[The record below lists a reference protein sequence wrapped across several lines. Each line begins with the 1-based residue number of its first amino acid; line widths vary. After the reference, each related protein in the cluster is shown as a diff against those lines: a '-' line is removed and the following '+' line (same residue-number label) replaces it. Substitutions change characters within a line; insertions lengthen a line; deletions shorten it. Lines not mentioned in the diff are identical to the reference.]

1 MKLLKCSVCGNIVE
15 MIEDKGV
22 PVMCCGKPM
31 DELKANTTDG
41 ALEKHVPVA
50 EIADGNLHVKVGS
63 MEHPMLAEHYIT
75 MILVEAGDNIMRK
88 NLKPGEK
95 PEGVFPLGDTRGK
108 CMYMNTATCTVYGR
122 LTSRHNLHRIRST
135 GSCFFFYHFV

>member
-1 MKLLKCSVCGNIVE
+1 MKFYVCEHCGNI
-15 MIEDKGV
+15 ITYAKNSGV

-95 PEGVFPLGDTRGK
+95 PEGVFPLGDYKGK
-108 CMYMNTATCTVYGR
+108 VHVYEYC
-122 LTSRHNLHRIRST
+122 NLHGLWKTDIEA
-135 GSCFFFYHFV
+135 

>member
-75 MILVEAGDNIMRK
+75 MILVEAG
-88 NLKPGEK
+88 EK
-95 PEGVFPLGDTRGK
+95 PEGVFPLGDYKGK
-108 CMYMNTATCTVYGR
+108 VHVYEYC
-122 LTSRHNLHRIRST
+122 NLHGLWKTDIEA
-135 GSCFFFYHFV
+135 

>member
-1 MKLLKCSVCGNIVE
+1 MKLLKCAVCGNIVE

-31 DELKANTTDG
+31 NELQANTTDG

-50 EIADGNLHVKVGS
+50 EIVDGSLHVKVGS

-75 MILVEAGDNIMRK
+75 MILVEAGDMVYRK

-95 PEGVFPLGDTRGK
+95 PEGILQS
-108 CMYMNTATCTVYGR
+108 AR
-122 LTSRHNLHRIRST
+122 LMENGH
-135 GSCFFFYHFV
+135 

>member
-1 MKLLKCSVCGNIVE
+1 MKLLKCLVCGNIVE

-95 PEGVFPLGDTRGK
+95 PEGVFPLGDYKGK
-108 CMYMNTATCTVYGR
+108 VHVYEYC
-122 LTSRHNLHRIRST
+122 NLHGLWKTDIEA
-135 GSCFFFYHFV
+135 

>member
-50 EIADGNLHVKVGS
+50 EMHVQVGS
-63 MEHPMLAEHYIT
+63 MEHPMPAVHDIT

-95 PEGVFPLGDTRGK
+95 PEGVFPLGDYKGK
-108 CMYMNTATCTVYGR
+108 VHVYEYC
-122 LTSRHNLHRIRST
+122 NLHGLWKTDIEA
-135 GSCFFFYHFV
+135 